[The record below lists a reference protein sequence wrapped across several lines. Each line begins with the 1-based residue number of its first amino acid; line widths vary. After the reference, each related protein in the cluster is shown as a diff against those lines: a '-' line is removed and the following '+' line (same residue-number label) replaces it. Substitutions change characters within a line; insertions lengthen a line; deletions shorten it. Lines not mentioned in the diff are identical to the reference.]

1 MTDRILSF
9 EQTLIKLFQ
18 TENELSKLKI
28 EYDENY
34 ICELKDQFINRYN
47 LLLTENQK
55 EYIYNI

>member
-18 TENELSKLKI
+18 TENELSKLNI

-34 ICELKDQFINRYN
+34 ICELKQQFINKYN

>member
-34 ICELKDQFINRYN
+34 ICELKQQFINRYN
-47 LLLTENQK
+47 LLLTDNQK

>member
-34 ICELKDQFINRYN
+34 ICELKDQFINKYN

>member
-34 ICELKDQFINRYN
+34 ICELKDQFINKYN
-47 LLLTENQK
+47 LLLTDNQK

>member
-18 TENELSKLKI
+18 TENELSKLGI

-34 ICELKDQFINRYN
+34 ICELKDQFINKYN

>member
-18 TENELSKLKI
+18 TENELSKLNI

-34 ICELKDQFINRYN
+34 ICELKQQFINKYN
-47 LLLTENQK
+47 LLLTNNQK

>member
-28 EYDENY
+28 DFDENY
-34 ICELKDQFINRYN
+34 ICELKSQFINKYN

>member
-18 TENELSKLKI
+18 TENELSKLNI

-34 ICELKDQFINRYN
+34 ICELKQQFINRYD

>member
-18 TENELSKLKI
+18 TENELSKLNI

-34 ICELKDQFINRYN
+34 ICELKSQFINKYN
-47 LLLTENQK
+47 LLLTNNQK

>member
-18 TENELSKLKI
+18 TENELSKLNI

-34 ICELKDQFINRYN
+34 ICELKQQFINRYN
-47 LLLTENQK
+47 LLLTDNQK

>member
-18 TENELSKLKI
+18 TENELTKLKI
-28 EYDENY
+28 DFDENY
-34 ICELKDQFINRYN
+34 ICELKDQFINKYN

>member
-9 EQTLIKLFQ
+9 EKTLIKLFQ
-18 TENELSKLKI
+18 TENELTKLNI

>member
-18 TENELSKLKI
+18 TENELSKLNI

-34 ICELKDQFINRYN
+34 ICELKQQFINRYN

>member
-34 ICELKDQFINRYN
+34 ICELKQQFINKYN

>member
-28 EYDENY
+28 DYDENY
-34 ICELKDQFINRYN
+34 ICELKQQFINKYN

>member
-18 TENELSKLKI
+18 TENELSKLNI

>member
-28 EYDENY
+28 DFDENY
-34 ICELKDQFINRYN
+34 ICELKDQFINKYN